1 MRELRVFCLTFNDC
15 KSMSKMKVN
24 AAFQRVAI
32 LNKEGYVSRAVT
44 YSKIDGEDVLEYA
57 AQNSGINQAQLSA
70 AMYAIRQSFV
80 NFLLNGHSVELP
92 GVGIFRV
99 GVNAKMVDEATKV
112 SVDQI
117 YRRKIHFLPSTVL
130 KDRLT
135 RISFSTDP
143 TEMDAETTTPTVPD
157 EGDNEGPDII

>member
-1 MRELRVFCLTFNDC
+1 
-15 KSMSKMKVN
+15 MKVN

-32 LNKEGYVSRAVT
+32 LKKEGYVSRAVT
-44 YSKIDGEDVLEYA
+44 YSKIDREDVLEYA
-57 AQNSGINQAQLSA
+57 AQNSGINPGQLSA
-70 AMYAIRQSFV
+70 AMYAIRQSFI

-99 GVNAKMVDEATKV
+99 GVNAKMVDEASMV

-117 YRRKIHFLPSTVL
+117 YRRKIHYLPSIDL
-130 KDRLT
+130 KNRLT

-143 TEMDAETTTPTVPD
+143 METIPEEEPVEPEPENPD
-157 EGDNEGPDII
+157 VV

>member
-1 MRELRVFCLTFNDC
+1 
-15 KSMSKMKVN
+15 MKVN
-24 AAFQRVAI
+24 AAYQKVAI

-44 YSKIDGEDVLEYA
+44 YSKIDGDEVLELA

-143 TEMDAETTTPTVPD
+143 TEMDEETTTPTVPD

>member
-1 MRELRVFCLTFNDC
+1 
-15 KSMSKMKVN
+15 MKVN
-24 AAFQRVAI
+24 AAYQKVAI

-70 AMYAIRQSFV
+70 AMYAIRQSFI
-80 NFLLNGHSVELP
+80 NFLMNGHSVELP

-99 GVNAKMVDEATKV
+99 GVNAKMVDEAAKV
-112 SVDQI
+112 SVAQI
-117 YRRKIHFLPSTVL
+117 YRRKIHVLPSTVL

>member
-1 MRELRVFCLTFNDC
+1 
-15 KSMSKMKVN
+15 MKVN
-24 AAFQRVAI
+24 AAFQKVAI
-32 LNKEGYVSRAVT
+32 LKKEGYVSRAVT

-70 AMYAIRQSFV
+70 AMYAIRQSFI
-80 NFLLNGHSVELP
+80 NFLMNGHSVELP

-99 GVNAKMVDEATKV
+99 GVNAKMVDEVSKV

-117 YRRKIHFLPSTVL
+117 YRRKIHYLPSIDL
-130 KDRLT
+130 KNRLT

-143 TEMDAETTTPTVPD
+143 METIPEEEPVEPEPENPD
-157 EGDNEGPDII
+157 VV

>member
-1 MRELRVFCLTFNDC
+1 
-15 KSMSKMKVN
+15 MSKMKVN

-44 YSKIDGEDVLEYA
+44 YSKIDGEDVLELA

-92 GVGIFRV
+92 GVGTFRV
-99 GVNAKMVDEATKV
+99 GVNAKMVNEASQV

-117 YRRKIHFLPSTVL
+117 YRRKIHYLPSIAL

-143 TEMDAETTTPTVPD
+143 TETATETTTPTEPD

>member
-1 MRELRVFCLTFNDC
+1 
-15 KSMSKMKVN
+15 MKVN

-117 YRRKIHFLPSTVL
+117 YRRKIHFLPSTAL
-130 KDRLT
+130 KDKLI

-143 TEMDAETTTPTVPD
+143 METVVEETTTPTVPD

>member
-1 MRELRVFCLTFNDC
+1 
-15 KSMSKMKVN
+15 MKVN
-24 AAFQRVAI
+24 AAFKKVAI
-32 LNKEGYVSRAVT
+32 LKKEGYVSRAVT
-44 YSKIDGEDVLEYA
+44 YSKIDGDEVLELA
-57 AQNSGINQAQLSA
+57 AQTSGINQAQLSA
-70 AMYAIRQSFV
+70 GMYAIRQSFV

>member
-1 MRELRVFCLTFNDC
+1 
-15 KSMSKMKVN
+15 MKVN

-32 LNKEGYVSRAVT
+32 LDKEGYVSRAVT
-44 YSKIDGEDVLEYA
+44 YSKIDGDEVLELA

-70 AMYAIRQSFV
+70 VMYAIRQSFI
-80 NFLLNGHSVELP
+80 NFLMNGHSVELP

-99 GVNAKMVDEATKV
+99 GVNAKMVDEAAKV

-117 YRRKIHFLPSTVL
+117 YRRKIHFLPATAL

-143 TEMDAETTTPTVPD
+143 TETATETTTPTEPD

>member
-1 MRELRVFCLTFNDC
+1 
-15 KSMSKMKVN
+15 MSKMKVN
-24 AAFQRVAI
+24 AAFQKVAI
-32 LNKEGYVSRAVT
+32 LKKEGYVSRAVT

-70 AMYAIRQSFV
+70 AMYAIRQSFI

-99 GVNAKMVDEATKV
+99 GVNAKMVDGASKV

-117 YRRKIHFLPSTVL
+117 YRRKIHYLPSIAL
-130 KDRLT
+130 KDKLI

-143 TEMDAETTTPTVPD
+143 METIPEEEPVEP
-157 EGDNEGPDII
+157 EPENPDII

>member
-1 MRELRVFCLTFNDC
+1 
-15 KSMSKMKVN
+15 MSKMKVN
-24 AAFQRVAI
+24 AAFQKVAI
-32 LNKEGYVSRAVT
+32 LKKEGYVSRAVT
-44 YSKIDGEDVLEYA
+44 YSKIDGDEVLELA

-70 AMYAIRQSFV
+70 AMYAIRQSFI

-99 GVNAKMVDEATKV
+99 GVNAKMVDEASMV

-117 YRRKIHFLPSTVL
+117 YRRKIHYLPSIDL
-130 KDRLT
+130 KNRLT

-143 TEMDAETTTPTVPD
+143 METIPEEEPAEPEPENPD
-157 EGDNEGPDII
+157 VV

>member
-1 MRELRVFCLTFNDC
+1 M
-15 KSMSKMKVN
+15 N

-80 NFLLNGHSVELP
+80 NFLLNGHSVELLGRNGLQRPLDEAAAFQLGRQLVFPEAP
-92 GVGIFRV
+92 GVSGGHDHASDFQSTHALISHLTV
-99 GVNAKMVDEATKV
+99 VYPLSALQVNRGRE
-112 SVDQI
+112 
-117 YRRKIHFLPSTVL
+117 F
-130 KDRLT
+130 
-135 RISFSTDP
+135 IS
-143 TEMDAETTTPTVPD
+143 
-157 EGDNEGPDII
+157 

>member
-1 MRELRVFCLTFNDC
+1 
-15 KSMSKMKVN
+15 MSKMKVN
-24 AAFQRVAI
+24 AAFQKVAI
-32 LNKEGYVSRAVT
+32 LKKEGYVSRAVT
-44 YSKIDGEDVLEYA
+44 YSKIDGEDVLELA

-70 AMYAIRQSFV
+70 AMYAIRQSFI

-99 GVNAKMVDEATKV
+99 GVNAKMVDEASKV

-117 YRRKIHFLPSTVL
+117 YRRKIHYLPSSDL
-130 KDRLT
+130 KNRLT

-143 TEMDAETTTPTVPD
+143 METIPEEEPAEPEPENPD
-157 EGDNEGPDII
+157 VV

>member
-1 MRELRVFCLTFNDC
+1 
-15 KSMSKMKVN
+15 MKVN
-24 AAFQRVAI
+24 AAYQKVAI

-44 YSKIDGEDVLEYA
+44 YSKIDGDEVLELA

>member
-1 MRELRVFCLTFNDC
+1 
-15 KSMSKMKVN
+15 MKVN
-24 AAFQRVAI
+24 AAFQKVAI
-32 LNKEGYVSRAVT
+32 LKKEGYVSRAVT

-57 AQNSGINQAQLSA
+57 SQNSGINPGQLSA
-70 AMYAIRQSFV
+70 AMYAIRQSFI

-99 GVNAKMVDEATKV
+99 GVNAKMVDEVSKV

-117 YRRKIHFLPSTVL
+117 YRRKIHYLPSIDL
-130 KDRLT
+130 KNRLT

-143 TEMDAETTTPTVPD
+143 METIPEEEPVEPEPENPD
-157 EGDNEGPDII
+157 VV

>member
-1 MRELRVFCLTFNDC
+1 
-15 KSMSKMKVN
+15 
-24 AAFQRVAI
+24 
-32 LNKEGYVSRAVT
+32 VT

-70 AMYAIRQSFV
+70 AMYAIRQSFI

-99 GVNAKMVDEATKV
+99 GVNAKMVDEASMV

-117 YRRKIHFLPSTVL
+117 YRRKIHYLPSIDL
-130 KDRLT
+130 KNRLT

-143 TEMDAETTTPTVPD
+143 METIPEEEPTETEP
-157 EGDNEGPDII
+157 ENPDIV

>member
-1 MRELRVFCLTFNDC
+1 
-15 KSMSKMKVN
+15 MKVN

-32 LNKEGYVSRAVT
+32 LDKEGYVSRAVT
-44 YSKIDGEDVLEYA
+44 YSKIDGDEVLELA

-143 TEMDAETTTPTVPD
+143 METSPEEEPAEPEPENPD
-157 EGDNEGPDII
+157 VV

>member
-1 MRELRVFCLTFNDC
+1 
-15 KSMSKMKVN
+15 MKVN
-24 AAFQRVAI
+24 AAFQKVAI
-32 LNKEGYVSRAVT
+32 LKKEGYVSRAVT

-57 AQNSGINQAQLSA
+57 SQNSGINQAQLA
-70 AMYAIRQSFV
+70 ASMYAIRQSFI

-99 GVNAKMVDEATKV
+99 GVNAKMVDEPSKV

-117 YRRKIHFLPSTVL
+117 YRRKIHFQPTVAL
-130 KDRLT
+130 KVRLA

-143 TEMDAETTTPTVPD
+143 METVSEETDPTPTEP
-157 EGDNEGPDII
+157 EEDIPEIV

>member
-1 MRELRVFCLTFNDC
+1 
-15 KSMSKMKVN
+15 MKVN

-32 LNKEGYVSRAVT
+32 LDKEGYVSRAVT
-44 YSKIDGEDVLEYA
+44 YSKIDGDEVLELA

-70 AMYAIRQSFV
+70 AMYAIRQSFI

-99 GVNAKMVDEATKV
+99 GVNAKMVDEASMV

-117 YRRKIHFLPSTVL
+117 YRRKIHYLPSIDL
-130 KDRLT
+130 KNRLT

-143 TEMDAETTTPTVPD
+143 METIPEEEPVEP
-157 EGDNEGPDII
+157 EPENPDII

>member
-1 MRELRVFCLTFNDC
+1 
-15 KSMSKMKVN
+15 MKVN

-32 LNKEGYVSRAVT
+32 LKKEGYVSRAVT
-44 YSKIDGEDVLEYA
+44 YSKIDSEDVLEYA
-57 AQNSGINQAQLSA
+57 AQSSGINPGQLSA
-70 AMYAIRQSFV
+70 AMYAIRQSFI

-99 GVNAKMVDEATKV
+99 GVNAKMVDEASKV

-117 YRRKIHFLPSTVL
+117 YRRKIHYLPSIAL
-130 KDRLT
+130 KDKLI

-143 TEMDAETTTPTVPD
+143 METIPEEEPVEP
-157 EGDNEGPDII
+157 EPENPDII

>member
-1 MRELRVFCLTFNDC
+1 
-15 KSMSKMKVN
+15 MKVN

-32 LNKEGYVSRAVT
+32 LDKEGYVSRAVT
-44 YSKIDGEDVLEYA
+44 YSKIDGDEVLELA

-70 AMYAIRQSFV
+70 AMYAIRQSFI

-99 GVNAKMVDEATKV
+99 GVNAKMVDEASMV

-117 YRRKIHFLPSTVL
+117 YRRKIHYLPSIDL
-130 KDRLT
+130 KNRLT
-135 RISFSTDP
+135 RISCSTDP
-143 TEMDAETTTPTVPD
+143 METIPEEEPVEPEPENPD
-157 EGDNEGPDII
+157 VV

>member
-1 MRELRVFCLTFNDC
+1 
-15 KSMSKMKVN
+15 MKVN
-24 AAFQRVAI
+24 AAYQKVAI

-44 YSKIDGEDVLEYA
+44 YSKIDGDEVLELA

-70 AMYAIRQSFV
+70 GMYAIRQSFI
-80 NFLLNGHSVELP
+80 NFLMNGHSVELP

-99 GVNAKMVDEATKV
+99 GVNAKMVDDAAKV

-117 YRRKIHFLPSTVL
+117 YRRKIHFLPSTAL
-130 KDRLT
+130 KDKLI

-143 TEMDAETTTPTVPD
+143 AETASTEEPETPAPQDPED
-157 EGDNEGPDII
+157 EEIF

>member
-1 MRELRVFCLTFNDC
+1 
-15 KSMSKMKVN
+15 MKVN
-24 AAFQRVAI
+24 AAFQKVAI
-32 LNKEGYVSRAVT
+32 LKKEGYVSRAVT
-44 YSKIDGEDVLEYA
+44 YSKIDGEDVLELA

-70 AMYAIRQSFV
+70 AMYAIRQSFI

-99 GVNAKMVDEATKV
+99 GVNAKMVDEAAKV

-117 YRRKIHFLPSTVL
+117 YRRKIHFLPATAL
-130 KDRLT
+130 KDKLI

-143 TEMDAETTTPTVPD
+143 METVVEETTPTEPD
-157 EGDNEGPDII
+157 ESENEGPDII

>member
-1 MRELRVFCLTFNDC
+1 
-15 KSMSKMKVN
+15 MKVN

-32 LNKEGYVSRAVT
+32 LDKEGYVSRAVT
-44 YSKIDGEDVLEYA
+44 YSKIDGDEVLELA

-70 AMYAIRQSFV
+70 AMYAIRQSFI

-92 GVGIFRV
+92 GVGTFRV
-99 GVNAKMVDEATKV
+99 GVNAKMVDEASQV

-117 YRRKIHFLPSTVL
+117 YRRKIHYLPSIAL

>member
-1 MRELRVFCLTFNDC
+1 
-15 KSMSKMKVN
+15 MKVN
-24 AAFQRVAI
+24 AAFQKVAI
-32 LNKEGYVSRAVT
+32 LKKEGYVSRAVT

-70 AMYAIRQSFV
+70 AMYAIRQSFI

-135 RISFSTDP
+135 RISLSTDP

>member
-1 MRELRVFCLTFNDC
+1 
-15 KSMSKMKVN
+15 MKVN

-117 YRRKIHFLPSTVL
+117 YRRKIHFLPSTVV

-143 TEMDAETTTPTVPD
+143 TEMHAETTTPTVPE

>member
-1 MRELRVFCLTFNDC
+1 
-15 KSMSKMKVN
+15 MKVN
-24 AAFQRVAI
+24 AAFQKVAI
-32 LNKEGYVSRAVT
+32 LKKEGYVSRAVT

-57 AQNSGINQAQLSA
+57 SQNSGINPGQLSA
-70 AMYAIRQSFV
+70 AMYAIRQSFI

-99 GVNAKMVDEATKV
+99 GVNAKMVDEVSKV

-117 YRRKIHFLPSTVL
+117 YRRKIHYLPSIDL
-130 KDRLT
+130 KNRLT

-143 TEMDAETTTPTVPD
+143 METIPEEEPVEP
-157 EGDNEGPDII
+157 EPENPDII

>member
-1 MRELRVFCLTFNDC
+1 
-15 KSMSKMKVN
+15 MSKMKVN

-32 LNKEGYVSRAVT
+32 LDKEGYVSRAVT
-44 YSKIDGEDVLEYA
+44 YSKIDGDEVLELA

-143 TEMDAETTTPTVPD
+143 METSPEEEPAEPEPENPD
-157 EGDNEGPDII
+157 VV

>member
-1 MRELRVFCLTFNDC
+1 
-15 KSMSKMKVN
+15 MKVN
-24 AAFQRVAI
+24 AAFQKVAI
-32 LNKEGYVSRAVT
+32 LKKEGYVSRAVT

-57 AQNSGINQAQLSA
+57 SQNSGINPGQLSA
-70 AMYAIRQSFV
+70 AMYAIRQSFI

-99 GVNAKMVDEATKV
+99 GVNAKMVDEVSKV

-117 YRRKIHFLPSTVL
+117 YRRKIHYLPSIDL
-130 KDRLT
+130 KNRLT

-143 TEMDAETTTPTVPD
+143 METISEEEPVEP
-157 EGDNEGPDII
+157 EPENPDII

>member
-1 MRELRVFCLTFNDC
+1 
-15 KSMSKMKVN
+15 MKVN

-70 AMYAIRQSFV
+70 AMYAIRQSFI

-99 GVNAKMVDEATKV
+99 GVNAKMVDEASKV

-117 YRRKIHFLPSTVL
+117 YRRKIHYLPSIAL
-130 KDRLT
+130 KDKLI

-143 TEMDAETTTPTVPD
+143 METTAEEAPTGTEP
-157 EGDNEGPDII
+157 ENPDIV

>member
-1 MRELRVFCLTFNDC
+1 
-15 KSMSKMKVN
+15 MKVN
-24 AAFQRVAI
+24 AAFQKVAI
-32 LNKEGYVSRAVT
+32 LKKEGYVSRAVT

-70 AMYAIRQSFV
+70 AMYAIRQSFI

>member
-1 MRELRVFCLTFNDC
+1 
-15 KSMSKMKVN
+15 MKVN

-44 YSKIDGEDVLEYA
+44 YSKIDGEDVFDYS

-80 NFLLNGHSVELP
+80 NFLLNGHNVELP

>member
-1 MRELRVFCLTFNDC
+1 M
-15 KSMSKMKVN
+15 
-24 AAFQRVAI
+24 
-32 LNKEGYVSRAVT
+32 
-44 YSKIDGEDVLEYA
+44 LEYA

-157 EGDNEGPDII
+157 EGDNGGPDII

>member
-1 MRELRVFCLTFNDC
+1 
-15 KSMSKMKVN
+15 MKVN

-32 LNKEGYVSRAVT
+32 LDKEGYVSRAVT
-44 YSKIDGEDVLEYA
+44 YSKIDGDEVLELA

-70 AMYAIRQSFV
+70 AMYAIRQSFI

-99 GVNAKMVDEATKV
+99 GVNAKMVDEASMV

-117 YRRKIHFLPSTVL
+117 YRRKIHYLPSIDL
-130 KDRLT
+130 KNRLT

-143 TEMDAETTTPTVPD
+143 METIPEEEPAEPEPENPD
-157 EGDNEGPDII
+157 VVYRKRGLGSSSLSEIHFNYSFLKN

>member
-1 MRELRVFCLTFNDC
+1 
-15 KSMSKMKVN
+15 MKVN

-57 AQNSGINQAQLSA
+57 AHNSGINQAQLSA

>member
-1 MRELRVFCLTFNDC
+1 
-15 KSMSKMKVN
+15 MKVN

-92 GVGIFRV
+92 GGGIFRV
-99 GVNAKMVDEATKV
+99 GVNAQMVDEATKV

>member
-1 MRELRVFCLTFNDC
+1 
-15 KSMSKMKVN
+15 MKVN
-24 AAFQRVAI
+24 AAYQKVAI

-44 YSKIDGEDVLEYA
+44 YSKIDGDEVLELA

-70 AMYAIRQSFV
+70 GMYAIRQSFI
-80 NFLLNGHSVELP
+80 NFLMNGHSVELP

-99 GVNAKMVDEATKV
+99 GVNAKMVDDAAKV

-117 YRRKIHFLPSTVL
+117 YRRKIHFLPSTAL
-130 KDRLT
+130 KDKLI

-143 TEMDAETTTPTVPD
+143 AETASTEEPETPAPGDPED
-157 EGDNEGPDII
+157 EEIF

>member
-1 MRELRVFCLTFNDC
+1 MG
-15 KSMSKMKVN
+15 KMKVN
-24 AAFQRVAI
+24 ASYQKVAI

-44 YSKIDGEDVLEYA
+44 YSKIDGDEVLELA

-70 AMYAIRQSFV
+70 GMYAIRQSFI
-80 NFLLNGHSVELP
+80 NFLMNGHSVELP

-99 GVNAKMVDEATKV
+99 GVNAKMVDDAAKV

-117 YRRKIHFLPSTVL
+117 YRRKIHFLPSTAL
-130 KDRLT
+130 KDKLI

-143 TEMDAETTTPTVPD
+143 TETASTGESETPAPGDPED
-157 EGDNEGPDII
+157 EEIF